1 MRTRQGLALALAAAV
16 ISRFAVYTNACGV
29 RAFGSA
35 TVYTTSKNLVAAR
48 MADVR

>member
-16 ISRFAVYTNACGV
+16 IAAIVLAAILIGNAL
-29 RAFGSA
+29 AM
-35 TVYTTSKNLVAAR
+35 TLLAARKPR